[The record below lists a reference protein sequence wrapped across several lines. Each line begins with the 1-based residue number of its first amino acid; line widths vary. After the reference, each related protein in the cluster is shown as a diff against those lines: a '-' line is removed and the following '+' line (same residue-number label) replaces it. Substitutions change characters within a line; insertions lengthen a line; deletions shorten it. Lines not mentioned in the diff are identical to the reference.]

1 MAESL
6 TNLLKETKNKS
17 SIVKEQIKDIEIQ
30 INTKTKQL
38 NQLNEY
44 LKEHQAILAYK
55 EQYNEILDNAQT
67 LNNQCSTLESEID
80 DCKFQIERYKKHKVD
95 LLNEINKFNINELR
109 KNIEELAKLEKE
121 YNSLK
126 SDLRNEDTKLNNQ
139 IKSVRK
145 LDLVP
150 CGESFPNCHY
160 IKDSYEDKKTLE
172 SQKKLVEK
180 LSQTVKTLNNNISN
194 LLQIEANKKIKNIE
208 KYQLD
213 LNDVEIKLIK
223 YEEKLKSA
231 TEILPLKIAEK
242 EVNQKRLES
251 IYSLLDKGIEETQQ
265 NVKTLNQELK
275 YLTKNKNDLYM
286 TVGSLKEKID
296 TYTQQKKE
304 CEEIFVK
311 LKIYNTVLDAFS
323 KNGIPALVLKNQ
335 LPLINNELE
344 KITLG
349 LNFKLTLETELNS
362 NTLDIYIENNQ
373 PKRVIELCSGAEMAM
388 ASLAIRVALCA
399 ISSLPK
405 CDILIIDEGFSSL
418 DEENVPR
425 VLQLLTLFK
434 TYFKTILV
442 VSHIPQIKE
451 AAEKILEISNNG
463 IESNI
468 KFF

>member
-1 MAESL
+1 
-6 TNLLKETKNKS
+6 
-17 SIVKEQIKDIEIQ
+17 
-30 INTKTKQL
+30 
-38 NQLNEY
+38 
-44 LKEHQAILAYK
+44 
-55 EQYNEILDNAQT
+55 
-67 LNNQCSTLESEID
+67 
-80 DCKFQIERYKKHKVD
+80 
-95 LLNEINKFNINELR
+95 
-109 KNIEELAKLEKE
+109 
-121 YNSLK
+121 
-126 SDLRNEDTKLNNQ
+126 
-139 IKSVRK
+139 
-145 LDLVP
+145 
-150 CGESFPNCHY
+150 
-160 IKDSYEDKKTLE
+160 
-172 SQKKLVEK
+172 
-180 LSQTVKTLNNNISN
+180 
-194 LLQIEANKKIKNIE
+194 
-208 KYQLD
+208 LD

-434 TYFKTILV
+434 TYF
-442 VSHIPQIKE
+442 
-451 AAEKILEISNNG
+451 
-463 IESNI
+463 
-468 KFF
+468 